1 MKDNFNHNDK
11 EKEIERKHHRTEIFV
26 DVIYKVVS
34 PIKGVGLSRNISH
47 GGLCLLLDNELPPG
61 TILQLKYRLPHEE
74 SRLIETTVEVI
85 WQRRT
90 ENGYI
95 TGVKHDR

>member
-1 MKDNFNHNDK
+1 MKDDFDNNQENGID
-11 EKEIERKHHRTEIFV
+11 RKHHRTEIFV

-85 WQRRT
+85 WQRKT
-90 ENGYI
+90 EKGYI
-95 TGVKHDR
+95 TGVKYER

>member
-1 MKDNFNHNDK
+1 MKDNFNHNDQ
-11 EKEIERKHHRTEIFV
+11 EKEIDRKHHRTEIFV

-47 GGLCLLLDNELPPG
+47 GGLCLLLENELPPG

-85 WQRRT
+85 WQRKS
-90 ENGYI
+90 EKGYI
-95 TGVKHDR
+95 TGVKYDK